1 LKDIPGPAAPP
12 APSTEYYTVNLFID
26 IDGVLLGKSA
36 ATGECMLANHAKDFL
51 KFCLA
56 NFDCYWLTTHCRG
69 SIDTV
74 TAYLAPYADAELNT
88 LIERIKPT
96 YFKTFKTEALFGDF
110 IWVDDQPTA
119 YEFQVLDDNNQLD
132 RWYQVNT
139 RKNPDELLSLMSSL
153 QAILKR

>member
-1 LKDIPGPAAPP
+1 VI
-12 APSTEYYTVNLFID
+12 LFTD

-36 ATGECMLANHAKDFL
+36 ETGECILAKHAQEFL
-51 KFCLA
+51 EFCLD

-74 TAYLAPYADAELNT
+74 IDYLTPYADSEFMALVQK
-88 LIERIKPT
+88 IKPT
-96 YFKTFKTEALFGDF
+96 DFKTFKTEALFGNF

-119 YEFQVLDDNNQLD
+119 YELQVLEESNQLD

-139 RKNPDELLSLMSSL
+139 RKNPDDLLGLIGSLKQIAHL
-153 QAILKR
+153 

>member
-1 LKDIPGPAAPP
+1 
-12 APSTEYYTVNLFID
+12 VNFFID
-26 IDGVLLGKSA
+26 IDGVLLGKSS
-36 ATGECMLANHAKDFL
+36 ATGKCILANHAKDFL
-51 KFCLA
+51 EFGLD

-74 TAYLAPYADAELNT
+74 LAYLAPYADAELNT
-88 LIERIKPT
+88 LIGKIKPT

-119 YEFQVLDDNNQLD
+119 YEFQVLDENNQLD

-139 RKNPDELLSLMSSL
+139 RKNPDELLNLMRSL
-153 QAILKR
+153 QAIVKR

>member
-1 LKDIPGPAAPP
+1 M
-12 APSTEYYTVNLFID
+12 NLFTD

-36 ATGECMLANHAKDFL
+36 ETGECVLAEHAMEYL
-51 KFCLA
+51 EFCLE

-74 TAYLAPYADAELNT
+74 IDYLAPYADTEFMALAEK
-88 LIERIKPT
+88 IKPT
-96 YFKTFKTEALFGDF
+96 DFKTFKTEALFGDF

-119 YEFQVLDDNNQLD
+119 YELQVLDDNNQLN

-139 RKNPDELLSLMSSL
+139 RKNPGELLGLIRSLKQIAHL
-153 QAILKR
+153 

>member
-1 LKDIPGPAAPP
+1 
-12 APSTEYYTVNLFID
+12 VNLFID

-36 ATGECMLANHAKDFL
+36 DTGECVLAEHAHEYL
-51 KFCLA
+51 EFCLD

-74 TAYLAPYADAELNT
+74 IDYLAPYADSEFMVLAEQ
-88 LIERIKPT
+88 IKPT
-96 YFKTFKTEALFGDF
+96 DFKTFKTEALFGDF

-119 YEFQVLDDNNQLD
+119 YELQVLEESNQLD

-139 RKNPDELLSLMSSL
+139 RKNRDDLLGLIGSLKQIVHL
-153 QAILKR
+153 